1 MTEYKIINCRFKDT
15 YLSKGTFLRANREI
29 VTLNG
34 VDYIRPNKVR
44 LEPTQ
49 LRLYP
54 VFFARKHDLWHLVEI
69 SQEDMEYVKSFPVAD
84 SMRIQQYTNKA
95 GANPFVVG
103 DNAKASPVEEKAATE
118 SVEETP
124 KPVKR
129 RRTKKVEEPTDE

>member
-1 MTEYKIINCRFKDT
+1 MTEYKIINCKFKST

-44 LEPTQ
+44 LEPRQ

-54 VFFARKHDLWHLVEI
+54 IFFARKHDLWHLVEI

-84 SMRIQQYTNKA
+84 SMRIQQHTNQA
-95 GANPFVVG
+95 GANPFLSTDAV
-103 DNAKASPVEEKAATE
+103 KSSPVEEKASTE
-118 SVEETP
+118 SVEEAP